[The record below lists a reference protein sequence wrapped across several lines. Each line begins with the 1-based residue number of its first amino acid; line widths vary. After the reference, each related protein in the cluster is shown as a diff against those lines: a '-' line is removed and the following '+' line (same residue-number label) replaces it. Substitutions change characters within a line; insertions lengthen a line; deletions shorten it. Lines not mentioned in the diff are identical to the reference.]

1 MIEKKTYI
9 VDKEDLKLL
18 KRPLNQPCND
28 CSWRG
33 SSCYPCWKVDKYH
46 KLVRKLQER
55 NLLEVA
61 ENLRTI
67 TQIESKIEELQSKI
81 GDLKQQKEG
90 LQSELTHMGILDE
103 DGNIKS

>member
-18 KRPLNQPCND
+18 ERPLISPCDN
-28 CSWRG
+28 CN
-33 SSCYPCWKVDKYH
+33 SSSSFCCGCERIEKYEKMEH
-46 KLVRKLQER
+46 ELKER

-61 ENLRTI
+61 EKLRTI

-81 GDLKQQKEG
+81 GDLKRQKEE
-90 LQSELTHMGILDE
+90 LKSELTRIVILVD
-103 DGNIKS
+103 DGKIK